1 MSSPLNAAALPRQA
15 AAVPPRRK
23 RASGAS
29 HKRWLP
35 ALFLGP
41 AVLIMAVACL
51 YPVLSAFQLALFDWN
66 MGTPWSEARWVGLDN
81 FRAAFSNP
89 QVWSSLWTT
98 LLFAAV
104 CVSAEMVLGIALA
117 LALEHPVRGTAF
129 FRTLFI
135 LPMMIAPIA
144 VGLAWRYLFDAQFG
158 LINAV
163 LALFGIA
170 AKGWLSDPSLAF
182 MAIVVADVWQWT
194 PFVFIM
200 MVAALANVD
209 GAVIE
214 ASRIDGARWWQM
226 TFLVKLPMVMN
237 VIAITLMMR
246 LIDAFRVLEV
256 IYVLTFGGP
265 GDSTEILALHIY
277 KTAFVGQ
284 QLGVA
289 AAISV
294 LLLVVV
300 AALSW
305 GALRLSNPMKNE
317 R

>member
-1 MSSPLNAAALPRQA
+1 MGRPGAELMRTPRWA
-15 AAVPPRRK
+15 PV
-23 RASGAS
+23 
-29 HKRWLP
+29 
-35 ALFLGP
+35 LFVGP
-41 AVLIMAVACL
+41 AVLVMAAACL
-51 YPVLSAFQLALFDWN
+51 YPVLSAFQLAGYDWS
-66 MGTPWSEARWVGLDN
+66 MGTPWSSARWVGWDN
-81 FRAAFSNP
+81 FVSAFSNAR
-89 QVWSSLWTT
+89 VWSSLWTT

-117 LALEHPVRGTAF
+117 LALEHPVRGMAL

-144 VGLAWRYLFDAQFG
+144 VGLAWRYMFDAQFG
-158 LINAV
+158 LINAL
-163 LALFGIA
+163 LAVFGIG
-170 AKGWLSDPSLAF
+170 AKTWLADPTLAF
-182 MAIVVADVWQWT
+182 IAIVIADVWQWT

-200 MVAALANVD
+200 MIAALANVD
-209 GAVIE
+209 SSVIE
-214 ASRIDGARWWQM
+214 ASRIDGARWWQQ
-226 TFLVKLPMVMN
+226 TFLVKLPMVMH

-300 AALSW
+300 ALLSW
-305 GALRLSNPMKNE
+305 GALRLSNPMKGE
-317 R
+317 PR

>member
-1 MSSPLNAAALPRQA
+1 MRTPNWVLALY
-15 AAVPPRRK
+15 
-23 RASGAS
+23 
-29 HKRWLP
+29 
-35 ALFLGP
+35 LGP
-41 AVLIMAVACL
+41 AVVVMAAACL
-51 YPVLSAFQLALFDWN
+51 YPVLSAFQLSFYDWS
-66 MGTPWSEARWVGLDN
+66 MGTPWSSARWVGFDS
-81 FRAAFSNP
+81 FVSAFSNP
-89 QVWSSLWTT
+89 RVWSSLWTT

-117 LALEHPVRGTAF
+117 LALEHPVRGMAF

-158 LINAV
+158 LINA
-163 LALFGIA
+163 LLGLMGIA
-170 AKGWLSDPSLAF
+170 AKGWLADPTLAF
-182 MAIVVADVWQWT
+182 IAIVIADVWQWT

-200 MVAALANVD
+200 MIAALANVD
-209 GAVIE
+209 SAVIE

-226 TFLVKLPMVMN
+226 TFLVKLPMVMH

-300 AALSW
+300 ALLSW
-305 GALRLSNPMKNE
+305 GALRLSNPMKE
-317 R
+317 GTR

>member
-1 MSSPLNAAALPRQA
+1 MRTPRW
-15 AAVPPRRK
+15 VPV
-23 RASGAS
+23 
-29 HKRWLP
+29 LY
-35 ALFLGP
+35 LGP
-41 AVLIMAVACL
+41 AVLVMAAACL
-51 YPVLSAFQLALFDWN
+51 YPVLVAFQLAGYDWAL
-66 MGTPWSEARWVGLDN
+66 GTPWDSARWVGAQN
-81 FRAAFSNP
+81 FVSAFSNP
-89 QVWSSLWTT
+89 RMWSSLLTT

-117 LALEHPVRGTAF
+117 LALEHPVRGMAL

-144 VGLAWRYLFDAQFG
+144 VGLAWRYMFDAQFG

-163 LALFGIA
+163 LKAVGLSA
-170 AKGWLSDPSLAF
+170 QTWLADPTLAF
-182 MAIVVADVWQWT
+182 AAIVIADIWQWT

-200 MVAALANVD
+200 MIAALAGVD
-209 GAVIE
+209 SSVIE
-214 ASRIDGARWWQM
+214 AARIDGARWWQQTM
-226 TFLVKLPMVMN
+226 RVKLPMVMH

-256 IYVLTFGGP
+256 VYVLTFGGP

-289 AAISV
+289 AAVSV

-300 AALSW
+300 ALLSW
-305 GALRLSNPMKNE
+305 GALRLSNPMKGE
-317 R
+317 PR

>member
-1 MSSPLNAAALPRQA
+1 VQTSRW
-15 AAVPPRRK
+15 VP
-23 RASGAS
+23 
-29 HKRWLP
+29 WL
-35 ALFLGP
+35 FIGP
-41 AVLIMAVACL
+41 AVLVMAAACL
-51 YPVLSAFQLALFDWN
+51 YPVVSAFQLGFYDWS
-66 MGTPWSEARWVGLDN
+66 MGTPWSSARWVGLDS
-81 FRAAFSNP
+81 FVSAFTNP
-89 QVWSSLWTT
+89 RVWSSLWTT

-117 LALEHPVRGTAF
+117 LALEHPVRGMAF

-144 VGLAWRYLFDAQFG
+144 VGLAWRYMFDAQFG

-163 LALFGIA
+163 LGVFGIA
-170 AKGWLSDPSLAF
+170 AKTWLADPTLAF
-182 MAIVVADVWQWT
+182 VAIVVADVWQWT

-200 MVAALANVD
+200 MIAALANVD

-214 ASRIDGARWWQM
+214 ASRIDGARWWAM
-226 TFLVKLPMVMN
+226 TFRVKLPMVMH

-256 IYVLTFGGP
+256 VYVLTFGGP

-294 LLLVVV
+294 LLLLVV

-305 GALRLSNPMKNE
+305 GALRLSNPMKGDA

>member
-1 MSSPLNAAALPRQA
+1 MRNSRW
-15 AAVPPRRK
+15 
-23 RASGAS
+23 AS
-29 HKRWLP
+29 
-35 ALFLGP
+35 ALFVGP
-41 AVLIMAVACL
+41 AVLVMAAACL
-51 YPVLSAFQLALFDWN
+51 YPVLSAFQLSLFDWS
-66 MGTPWSEARWVGLDN
+66 MGTPWSSARWVGLDN
-81 FRAAFSNP
+81 FVSAFSNP
-89 QVWSSLWTT
+89 RVWSSLWTT
-98 LLFAAV
+98 LMFAAV
-104 CVSAEMVLGIALA
+104 CVSAEMALGIGLA
-117 LALEHPVRGTAF
+117 LALEHPVRGMAF

-144 VGLAWRYLFDAQFG
+144 VGLTWRYLFDAQFG

-163 LALFGIA
+163 LALFGIS
-170 AKGWLSDPSLAF
+170 AKIWLADPALAF
-182 MAIVVADVWQWT
+182 VSIVIADIWQWT

-200 MVAALANVD
+200 IIAALANVD
-209 GAVIE
+209 SAVIE

-226 TFLVKLPMVMN
+226 TFLVKLPMIMH

-265 GDSTEILALHIY
+265 GDSTEILSLHIY

-289 AAISV
+289 GAVSV

-300 AALSW
+300 ALLSW
-305 GALRLSNPMKNE
+305 AALRLSNPLKDA

>member
-1 MSSPLNAAALPRQA
+1 MRTPHW
-15 AAVPPRRK
+15 V
-23 RASGAS
+23 
-29 HKRWLP
+29 P
-35 ALFLGP
+35 ALFVGP
-41 AVLIMAVACL
+41 AVLVMAAACL
-51 YPVLSAFQLALFDWN
+51 YPVLSAFQLSLFDWS
-66 MGTPWSEARWVGLDN
+66 MGTPWSSAKFVGLDG
-81 FRAAFSNP
+81 FVSAFSNP
-89 QVWSSLWTT
+89 RVWSSLWTT

-117 LALEHPVRGTAF
+117 LALEHPVRGMAV

-144 VGLAWRYLFDAQFG
+144 VGLAWRYMFDAQFG
-158 LINAV
+158 LINALLV
-163 LALFGIA
+163 LVGIPA
-170 AKGWLSDPSLAF
+170 QTWLADPTLAF
-182 MAIVVADVWQWT
+182 IAIVIADVWQWT

-200 MVAALANVD
+200 MIAALAGVD
-209 GAVIE
+209 GSVIE
-214 ASRIDGARWWQM
+214 ASRIDGANWWQM
-226 TFLVKLPMVMN
+226 TFRVKLPMVMHI
-237 VIAITLMMR
+237 IAITLMMR

-277 KTAFVGQ
+277 KAAFVGQ

-300 AALSW
+300 ALLSW
-305 GALRLSNPMKNE
+305 GALRLSNPMKGE
-317 R
+317 AR

>member
-1 MSSPLNAAALPRQA
+1 MKTPAW
-15 AAVPPRRK
+15 V
-23 RASGAS
+23 
-29 HKRWLP
+29 P
-35 ALFLGP
+35 ALYLGP
-41 AVLIMAVACL
+41 AVLVMVVACL
-51 YPVLSAFQLALFDWN
+51 YPVVSAFQLAGFDWA
-66 MGTPWSEARWVGLDN
+66 MGTPWASARWVGWDN
-81 FRAAFSNP
+81 FASAFANP
-89 QVWSSLWTT
+89 RMWSSLGTT

-104 CVSAEMVLGIALA
+104 CVSAEMVLGMALA
-117 LALEHPVRGTAF
+117 LALEHPVRGMAV

-163 LALFGIA
+163 LKAVGLNA
-170 AKGWLSDPSLAF
+170 QTWLADPTLAF
-182 MAIVVADVWQWT
+182 VAIVVADVWQWT

-200 MVAALANVD
+200 MIAALASID

-214 ASRIDGARWWQM
+214 AARIDGARWWQQ
-226 TFLVKLPMVMN
+226 TFLVKLPMVMH

-256 IYVLTFGGP
+256 VYVLTFGGP

-294 LLLVVV
+294 LLLGVV
-300 AALSW
+300 AGLSW
-305 GALRLSNPMKNE
+305 AALRLSNPMKGDP

>member
-1 MSSPLNAAALPRQA
+1 MMRNS
-15 AAVPPRRK
+15 K
-23 RASGAS
+23 WAS
-29 HKRWLP
+29 
-35 ALFLGP
+35 ALFVGP
-41 AVLIMAVACL
+41 AVLVMAAACL
-51 YPVLSAFQLALFDWN
+51 YPVISAFQLSLFDWS
-66 MGTPWSEARWVGLDN
+66 MGTPWSSARWVGLDN
-81 FRAAFSNP
+81 FASAFLNP
-89 QVWSSLWTT
+89 RVWSSLWTT
-98 LLFAAV
+98 LMFAAV
-104 CVSAEMVLGIALA
+104 CVSLEMVLGIALA
-117 LALEHPVRGTAF
+117 LALEHPVRGMAF

-158 LINAV
+158 LVNAV
-163 LALFGIA
+163 LALFGVS
-170 AKGWLSDPSLAF
+170 AKIWLADPQLAF
-182 MAIVVADVWQWT
+182 IAIVIADVWQWT

-200 MVAALANVD
+200 IIAALANVD
-209 GAVIE
+209 SAVIE
-214 ASRIDGARWWQM
+214 ASRIDGAKWLQM
-226 TFLVKLPMVMN
+226 TFLVKLPMIMH

-265 GDSTEILALHIY
+265 GDSTEILSLHIY

-289 AAISV
+289 GAVSV

-300 AALSW
+300 ALLSW
-305 GALRLSNPMKNE
+305 GALRLSNPLKDE

>member
-1 MSSPLNAAALPRQA
+1 MKRPAWVPLLY
-15 AAVPPRRK
+15 V
-23 RASGAS
+23 
-29 HKRWLP
+29 
-35 ALFLGP
+35 GP
-41 AVLIMAVACL
+41 AVLVMAFACL
-51 YPVLSAFQLALFDWN
+51 YPVLSAFQLSLFDWS
-66 MGTPWSEARWVGLDN
+66 MGTPWTSARWVGLDN
-81 FRAAFSNP
+81 FISAFSNP
-89 QVWSSLWTT
+89 RVWSSLWTT
-98 LLFAAV
+98 LLFAGV
-104 CVSAEMVLGIALA
+104 CVSAEMVLGIAIA
-117 LALEHPVRGTAF
+117 LALETPVRGMAF

-144 VGLAWRYLFDAQFG
+144 VGLTWRYLFDAQFG
-158 LINAV
+158 LINAL
-163 LALFGIA
+163 LAVFGIS
-170 AKGWLSDPSLAF
+170 AKLWLADPTLAF
-182 MAIVVADVWQWT
+182 AAIVIADIWQWT

-200 MVAALANVD
+200 MIAALANVD
-209 GAVIE
+209 SAVIE
-214 ASRIDGARWWQM
+214 ASRIDGANWWQM
-226 TFLVKLPMVMN
+226 TFRVKLPMVMH

-305 GALRLSNPMKNE
+305 SALRLSNPLQSE

>member
-1 MSSPLNAAALPRQA
+1 MRTPHW
-15 AAVPPRRK
+15 V
-23 RASGAS
+23 
-29 HKRWLP
+29 P
-35 ALFLGP
+35 ALFVGP
-41 AVLIMAVACL
+41 AVLVMAAACL
-51 YPVLSAFQLALFDWN
+51 YPVLSAFQLSLFDWS
-66 MGTPWSEARWVGLDN
+66 MGTPWSSAKFVGLDG
-81 FRAAFSNP
+81 FVSAFGNP
-89 QVWSSLWTT
+89 RVWSSLWTT

-117 LALEHPVRGTAF
+117 LALEHPVRGMAV

-144 VGLAWRYLFDAQFG
+144 VGLAWRYMFDAQFG
-158 LINAV
+158 LINALLGLV
-163 LALFGIA
+163 GISAQTWLA
-170 AKGWLSDPSLAF
+170 DPTLAF
-182 MAIVVADVWQWT
+182 AAIVIADVWQWT

-200 MVAALANVD
+200 MIAALAGVD
-209 GAVIE
+209 GSVIE
-214 ASRIDGARWWQM
+214 ASRIDGANWWQM
-226 TFLVKLPMVMN
+226 TFRVKLPMVMH

-300 AALSW
+300 ALLSW
-305 GALRLSNPMKNE
+305 GALRLSNPMKGDA

>member
-1 MSSPLNAAALPRQA
+1 MKTPRW
-15 AAVPPRRK
+15 VPV
-23 RASGAS
+23 
-29 HKRWLP
+29 LY
-35 ALFLGP
+35 LGP
-41 AVLIMAVACL
+41 AVLVMAAACL
-51 YPVLSAFQLALFDWN
+51 YPVVVAFQLAGYDWSL
-66 MGTPWSEARWVGLDN
+66 GTPWDSARWVGAQN
-81 FRAAFSNP
+81 FVSAFTNP
-89 QVWSSLWTT
+89 RVWSSLLTT

-117 LALEHPVRGTAF
+117 LALEHPVRGLAF

-144 VGLAWRYLFDAQFG
+144 VGLAWRYMFDAQFG

-163 LALFGIA
+163 LKLVGLVPQT
-170 AKGWLSDPSLAF
+170 WLADPTLAF
-182 MAIVVADVWQWT
+182 AAIVVADIWQWT

-200 MVAALANVD
+200 MIAALAGVD
-209 GAVIE
+209 SSVIE
-214 ASRIDGARWWQM
+214 AARIDGARWWQQTM
-226 TFLVKLPMVMN
+226 RVKLPMVMH

-256 IYVLTFGGP
+256 VYVLTFGGP

-289 AAISV
+289 AAVSV
-294 LLLVVV
+294 LLLLVV
-300 AALSW
+300 ALLSW
-305 GALRLSNPMKNE
+305 GALRLSNPMKGE
-317 R
+317 PR

>member
-1 MSSPLNAAALPRQA
+1 MKTARW
-15 AAVPPRRK
+15 VPM
-23 RASGAS
+23 
-29 HKRWLP
+29 
-35 ALFLGP
+35 LFVGP
-41 AVLIMAVACL
+41 AVLVMAAACL
-51 YPVLSAFQLALFDWN
+51 YPVLSAFHLAGYDWS
-66 MGTPWSEARWVGLDN
+66 MGTPWASARWVGWDN
-81 FRAAFSNP
+81 VVSAFGNAR
-89 QVWSSLWTT
+89 VWSSLWTT

-117 LALEHPVRGTAF
+117 LALEHPVRGMAF

-144 VGLAWRYLFDAQFG
+144 VGLAWRYMFDAQFG

-163 LALFGIA
+163 LGLFGIA
-170 AKGWLSDPSLAF
+170 AQTWLADPTLAF
-182 MAIVVADVWQWT
+182 VAIVIADIWQWT

-200 MVAALANVD
+200 MIAALASVD

-214 ASRIDGARWWQM
+214 ASRIDGANWWQM
-226 TFLVKLPMVMN
+226 TFRIKLPMVMH

-256 IYVLTFGGP
+256 VYVLTFGGP

-300 AALSW
+300 ALLSW
-305 GALRLSNPMKNE
+305 AALRLSNPMKGE
-317 R
+317 QR

>member
-1 MSSPLNAAALPRQA
+1 MKTA
-15 AAVPPRRK
+15 
-23 RASGAS
+23 
-29 HKRWLP
+29 RWAP
-35 ALFLGP
+35 ALFVGP
-41 AVLIMAVACL
+41 AVLVMAVACL
-51 YPVLSAFQLALFDWN
+51 YPVLSAFQLGVFDWSL
-66 MGTPWSEARWVGLDN
+66 GTPWASARWVGLDN
-81 FRAAFSNP
+81 FVSAFSNP
-89 QVWSSLWTT
+89 RVWSSLVTT
-98 LLFAAV
+98 LMFAAV

-117 LALEHPVRGTAF
+117 LALEHPVRGMAF

-163 LALFGIA
+163 LGLVGIA
-170 AKGWLSDPSLAF
+170 GKTWLADPTLAF
-182 MAIVVADVWQWT
+182 IAIVIADVWQWT

-200 MVAALANVD
+200 MIAALANLD
-209 GAVIE
+209 SAVIE

-226 TFLVKLPMVMN
+226 TFLVKLPMVMH

-305 GALRLSNPMKNE
+305 AALRLSNPMKGDA

>member
-1 MSSPLNAAALPRQA
+1 MRTPSW
-15 AAVPPRRK
+15 V
-23 RASGAS
+23 
-29 HKRWLP
+29 P
-35 ALFLGP
+35 ALYVGP
-41 AVLIMAVACL
+41 AVLIMAAACL
-51 YPVLSAFQLALFDWN
+51 YPVISAFQLGLYDWSL
-66 MGTPWSEARWVGLDN
+66 GTPWSEARWTGLQN
-81 FRAAFSNP
+81 FVTAFSNP
-89 QVWSSLWTT
+89 RVWSSLWTT
-98 LLFAAV
+98 LFFAAV
-104 CVSAEMVLGIALA
+104 CVTAEMTLGIALA
-117 LALEHPVRGTAF
+117 LALERPVRGTAF

-144 VGLAWRYLFDAQFG
+144 VGLVWRYMFDAQFG

-163 LALFGIA
+163 LAVFDVA
-170 AKGWLSDPSLAF
+170 PMAWLADPSLAF
-182 MAIVVADVWQWT
+182 AAIVIADIWQWT

-209 GAVIE
+209 SAVIE
-214 ASRIDGARWWQM
+214 ASRIDGANWWQM
-226 TFLVKLPMVMN
+226 TFMVKLPMIAH

-277 KTAFVGQ
+277 KTAFVAQ
-284 QLGVA
+284 QLGEA
-289 AAISV
+289 AAVSV

-305 GALRLSNPMKNE
+305 GALRLSNPLKNE
-317 R
+317 K

>member
-1 MSSPLNAAALPRQA
+1 MRTPRW
-15 AAVPPRRK
+15 V
-23 RASGAS
+23 
-29 HKRWLP
+29 P
-35 ALFLGP
+35 ALYVGP
-41 AVLIMAVACL
+41 AVLVMAAACL
-51 YPVLSAFQLALFDWN
+51 YPVLSAFQLAGYDWS
-66 MGTPWSEARWVGLDN
+66 MGTPWSSARWVGLAN
-81 FRAAFSNP
+81 FISAFGNARM
-89 QVWSSLWTT
+89 WSSLLTT

-117 LALEHPVRGTAF
+117 LALEHPVRGMAF

-144 VGLAWRYLFDAQFG
+144 VGLAWRYMFDAQFG

-163 LALFGIA
+163 LALFGIG
-170 AKGWLSDPSLAF
+170 AKTWLADPTLAF
-182 MAIVVADVWQWT
+182 IAIVIADVWQWT

-200 MVAALANVD
+200 MIAALANVD
-209 GAVIE
+209 GSVIE

-226 TFLVKLPMVMN
+226 TFRVKLPMVMH

-256 IYVLTFGGP
+256 VYVLTFGGP

-300 AALSW
+300 ALLSW
-305 GALRLSNPMKNE
+305 GALRLSNPMKSDV

>member
-1 MSSPLNAAALPRQA
+1 MKRSAW
-15 AAVPPRRK
+15 VP
-23 RASGAS
+23 
-29 HKRWLP
+29 W
-35 ALFLGP
+35 FYIGP
-41 AVLIMAVACL
+41 AVLVMAAACL
-51 YPVLSAFQLALFDWN
+51 YPVISAFPLGFYDWS
-66 MGTPWSEARWVGLDN
+66 MGTPWSSAKWVGFDS
-81 FRAAFSNP
+81 FISAFSNP
-89 QVWSSLWTT
+89 RVWSSLWTT
-98 LLFAAV
+98 LQFAAIAV
-104 CVSAEMVLGIALA
+104 TAEMVLGIALA
-117 LALEHPVRGTAF
+117 LALEHPVRGMSI

-144 VGLAWRYLFDAQFG
+144 VGLAWRYMFDAQFG

-163 LALFGIA
+163 LALFGVA

-182 MAIVVADVWQWT
+182 TAIVIADIWQWT

-200 MVAALANVD
+200 MVAALANID
-209 GAVIE
+209 GAVME
-214 ASRIDGARWWQM
+214 ATRIDGANWWQA
-226 TFLVKLPMVMN
+226 TFLVKLPMVMH

-289 AAISV
+289 SAISV
-294 LLLVVV
+294 LLLIVV
-300 AALSW
+300 ALLSLA
-305 GALRLSNPMKNE
+305 ALRLSNPMKQE
-317 R
+317 VS